1 MDRKEGTLTSVPDV
15 ATDLRE
21 IEDQLIAAWVAGDPS
36 VHKRVLS
43 EDWSVIDA
51 QGRIR
56 NKAEVLEEMFRPG
69 EHEISGHIDEVNVRP
84 YGDWAVVTGKTH
96 VAGRYEGN
104 DIKVTLRFMDVF
116 RRIEARWQVVASQ
129 ATLLNE

>member
-1 MDRKEGTLTSVPDV
+1 MRSRISSLPHGSPAIPQFTNAFYPKY
-15 ATDLRE
+15 
-21 IEDQLIAAWVAGDPS
+21 
-36 VHKRVLS
+36 
-43 EDWSVIDA
+43 WSVIDA

-69 EHEISGHIDEVNVRP
+69 EREISGLIDEVYVRL
-84 YGDWAVVTGKTH
+84 YGDWAIVTGKTH

-104 DIKVTLRFMDVF
+104 EIKVTLRFMDVF
-116 RRIEARWQVVASQ
+116 RRTEGNWQVVASQ

>member
-1 MDRKEGTLTSVPDV
+1 MSHNGDSSTAVAKE
-15 ATDLRE
+15 LRE
-21 IEDQLIAAWVAGDPS
+21 IEDQLAAAWVAGDRS
-36 VHKRVLS
+36 VHERVLA

-69 EHEISGHIDEVNVRP
+69 ERELTGTIDEVNVRP
-84 YGDWAVVTGKTH
+84 YGDWAIVTGKTY

-104 DIKVTLRFMDVF
+104 EIKVTLRFMDVF
-116 RRIEARWQVVASQ
+116 RRREGTWQVVASQ

>member
-1 MDRKEGTLTSVPDV
+1 MSKQDSGSNSDV
-15 ATDLRE
+15 AAELRN
-21 IEDQLIAAWVAGDPS
+21 IEDQLAAAWVAGDRS
-36 VHKRVLS
+36 VHERVLS

-56 NKAEVLEEMFRPG
+56 TKAQVLEEMFQPG
-69 EHEISGHIDEVNVRP
+69 ERSITGRIDEVNVRP

-104 DIKVTLRFMDVF
+104 EINVTLRFMDVF
-116 RRIEARWQVVASQ
+116 RRAEGKWQVVASQ
-129 ATLLNE
+129 ATLLNQ

>member
-1 MDRKEGTLTSVPDV
+1 MSQNGDSTAAV
-15 ATDLRE
+15 ASELRD
-21 IEDQLIAAWVAGDPS
+21 IENQLAAAWVAGDRS
-36 VHKRVLS
+36 VHERVLA

-69 EHEISGHIDEVNVRP
+69 ERALSGRIDEVHVRP
-84 YGDWAVVTGKTH
+84 YGDWAIVTGKTH

-104 DIKVTLRFMDVF
+104 EINVTLRFMDVF
-116 RRIEARWQVVASQ
+116 RRSEGHWQVVASQ